1 MHNRIQIRW
10 FTLLLALLLPAG
22 AAAQGDPNRPGVF
35 PIGYNVQMAETIT
48 EGGIYDWWQFDGV
61 PGDQIRVT
69 MTASEGLE
77 PLIGLLTPNRDLV
90 ARSEDG
96 NADSTV
102 VLTHTLE
109 ESGEFTIV
117 ATRVG
122 NADGTSTGRYELLLE
137 RTNVPVEPPN
147 RYREV
152 TFMCNQEEVSN
163 VLTLAIEDDNAQTDF
178 IGVSVYGLDGFQP
191 SLRSTL
197 EFDFA
202 PYYDQFCFRPSDG
215 DGPGFGRGD
224 TLQLPGED
232 EITITDNAVKTNFQ
246 DASAFGVYE
255 LNIGAVD
262 DAPGRFVVV
271 IDGMTVGRDG
281 DRDLLEIG
289 LGPLAREDSVRVYA
303 VSDKT
308 SRLDPFI
315 ELVDEDIDRLRGCD
329 DAGRR
334 DCDEVAAIDG
344 FQTTSVALERTLTGG
359 PFDAGLLL
367 APGEP
372 GRMLVLFGGFEGRT
386 YGNYSIVIIGEYS
399 GR

>member
-1 MHNRIQIRW
+1 MQTNPLTRW
-10 FTLLLALLLPAG
+10 LVLLLALLLPAG
-22 AAAQGDPNRPGVF
+22 AAAQNAPNRPGVF
-35 PIGYNVQMAETIT
+35 PIGYNVPVVETIT
-48 EGGIYDWWQFDGV
+48 EGGIYDWWQFAGA

-77 PLIGLLTPNRDLV
+77 PLLGLLTPNRDLV

-96 NADSTV
+96 AADGTV
-102 VLTHTLE
+102 TLTHTLG
-109 ESGEFTIV
+109 ESGEYTVV

-122 NADGTSTGRYELLLE
+122 NAGGTSTGRYQLVME
-137 RTNVPVEPPN
+137 RTNAPVAPPD

-152 TFMCNQEEVSN
+152 AFMCNADEVTN

-191 SLRSTL
+191 SLRATL
-197 EFDFA
+197 EFDFE
-202 PYYDQFCFRPSDG
+202 PFYDQFCFTTQDG

-232 EITITDNAVKTNFQ
+232 AITITENAVKTNFQ
-246 DASAFGVYE
+246 NASAFGVYE
-255 LNIGAVD
+255 LNVGALND
-262 DAPGRFVVV
+262 TSGRFVVV

-303 VSDKT
+303 VSDKAT
-308 SRLDPFI
+308 RLDPFV
-315 ELVDEDIDRLRGCD
+315 EWVDEDIDRLVGCD

-334 DCDEVAAIDG
+334 DCAEVSTIDG
-344 FQTTSVALERTLTGG
+344 FQTTSVELDRTLVGG

-367 APGEP
+367 APGNP
-372 GRMLVLFGGFEGRT
+372 DRMLVLFGGFDGRT
-386 YGNYSIVIIGEYS
+386 YGDYAIVIIGEYS

>member
-1 MHNRIQIRW
+1 MHTPISPRW
-10 FTLLLALLLPAG
+10 LVLLLVLLLPV
-22 AAAQGDPNRPGVF
+22 AATAQGDPNRPGVF
-35 PIGYNVQMAETIT
+35 PISYNAPVTETIT
-48 EGGIYDWWQFDGV
+48 AGGIYDWWQFDGL
-61 PGDQIRVT
+61 PGDQLRVT

-77 PLIGLLTPNRDLV
+77 PLVGLLTPNRDLV
-90 ARSEDG
+90 ARSDDG
-96 NADSTV
+96 AADSTV

-109 ESGEFTIV
+109 EAGEFTVV

-137 RTNVPVEPPN
+137 RTNAPVEPPD

-152 TFMCNQEEVSN
+152 TFLCNQEEVSN

-197 EFDFA
+197 EFDFS
-202 PYYDQFCFRPSDG
+202 PFYDQFCFRPIDG
-215 DGPGFGRGD
+215 EGPGFGRGD

-232 EITITDNAVKTNFQ
+232 EITITDNAVKTNFR

-255 LNIGAVD
+255 LNVGAVG

-315 ELVDEDIDRLRGCD
+315 ELVDDDIERLQGCD

-334 DCDEVAAIDG
+334 DCAEVPTIEG
-344 FQTTSVALERTLTGG
+344 FRTTSVELERTLAGG

-386 YGNYSIVIIGEYS
+386 YGDYAIVIVGEYS